1 MYFCNGYL
9 ILMFKEESHL
19 VLWDV
24 LIKTLKLRTSTLR
37 TNILL
42 YNCLPVSLEKIWQST
57 ISSTNHRTAPH
68 LRLQYCVLIGWKIR
82 KGSKFI
88 LRWQTG
94 ILLYESTFC
103 SQSKRSQLALWDV
116 LSKTVLWYHD
126 SSGDFEQSMFNF
138 WWMISQPATAQTV
151 KVVNI

>member
-42 YNCLPVSLEKIWQST
+42 FNCLPVSLEKTLTVYYFFNQSQN
-57 ISSTNHRTAPH
+57 SSSVETS
-68 LRLQYCVLIGWKIR
+68 VLCFDWLKIK
-82 KGSKFI
+82 KGSEFI

-126 SSGDFEQSMFNF
+126 SSGDFEQSMLNF
-138 WWMISQPATAQTV
+138 
-151 KVVNI
+151 